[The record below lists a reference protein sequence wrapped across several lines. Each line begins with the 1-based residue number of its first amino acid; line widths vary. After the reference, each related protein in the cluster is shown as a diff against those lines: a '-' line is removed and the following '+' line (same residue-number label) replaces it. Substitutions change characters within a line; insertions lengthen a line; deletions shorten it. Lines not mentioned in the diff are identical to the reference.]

1 MKNAFY
7 NCRQFLL
14 LVIFPFLTLTSTL
27 ASAGQVTIAV
37 SNDFDFT
44 LDELKTEFERLTSHT
59 VTIMP
64 GPSSKHYGEILN
76 GAPYD
81 IFLADDVRRPA
92 ALAENGQA
100 IKDSLF
106 TYAENQLVL
115 WSVTNRPLSPEV
127 LREKSFGLLAVTD
140 PRLSN
145 YGQIARQALDAM
157 GVWDTLQDKIVFGNN
172 IGQTYQFAISGDVDL
187 ALIDYSQIIYG
198 KYLQAGSYWLIP
210 EDMYTPIAKQGV
222 LLKENPA
229 ARDFLDFMRSNLG
242 RQIILGNGFNVP

>member
-1 MKNAFY
+1 MLII
-7 NCRQFLL
+7 FLL
-14 LVIFPFLTLTSTL
+14 LGMVSTIV
-27 ASAGQVTIAV
+27 SAGQVAIAV

-44 LDELKTEFERLTSHT
+44 LDELKAEFERLTSHT

-81 IFLADDVRRPA
+81 IFLSDDVRRPA

-106 TYAENQLVL
+106 TYAENRLVL
-115 WSVTNRPLSPEV
+115 WSVTTRPLSPEV
-127 LREKSFGLLAVTD
+127 LREKSFGLMAVTD

-145 YGQIARQALDAM
+145 YGQIAREALEAM
-157 GVWDTLQDKIVFGNN
+157 GVWESLQDKIVLGNN

-210 EDMYTPIAKQGV
+210 EEMYTPIAKKGV
-222 LLKENPA
+222 LLKDNPA
-229 ARDFLDFMRSNLG
+229 ARDFLDFMQSDRG